1 MSSLLL
7 TNSIVKEKYMK
18 QMQKLK
24 DEMKQMKDDC
34 DAKIQKVKD
43 ECNAKKQKP
52 KKPKGLKEPKEI
64 EKLKETK
71 KLKETE
77 KLKETSPRS
86 KSYSEYAKKVNEGS
100 PLTFGGG
107 KSAHHRYRNV
117 EYHREGNGHHTIR
130 RVHIVGG
137 KGHKSVTTQM
147 GKTRRIAK
155 KALSKDEIE
164 KICNRK
170 FIPGLFDDCM
180 TKPAK

>member
-1 MSSLLL
+1 
-7 TNSIVKEKYMK
+7 
-18 QMQKLK
+18 MQKLK

-34 DAKIQKVKD
+34 DAKIKEIKD
-43 ECNAKKQKP
+43 DCDAKKQKP
-52 KKPKGLKEPKEI
+52 KKTKEPKKLKEPK
-64 EKLKETK
+64 KP
-71 KLKETE
+71 KETE
-77 KLKETSPRS
+77 KPKETSPRS

-107 KSAHHRYRNV
+107 KSAHRRYRNV

>member
-7 TNSIVKEKYMK
+7 ANSIVKEKYTK

-34 DAKIQKVKD
+34 DAKIKEIKD
-43 ECNAKKQKP
+43 DCDAKKQKP
-52 KKPKGLKEPKEI
+52 KKTKEPK
-64 EKLKETK
+64 KTK
-71 KLKETE
+71 KPNEPK
-77 KLKETSPRS
+77 KPKGPNETSPRS

-107 KSAHHRYRNV
+107 KSAHRRYRNV

>member
-1 MSSLLL
+1 MSSLWL

-18 QMQKLK
+18 QIQKLK

-43 ECNAKKQKP
+43 ECNVKKQKP
-52 KKPKGLKEPKEI
+52 KKTKGP
-64 EKLKETK
+64 
-71 KLKETE
+71 KETE
-77 KLKETSPRS
+77 KPKETSPRS

-100 PLTFGGG
+100 PLSFGGG
-107 KSAHHRYRNV
+107 KTAHRRYRNV

-147 GKTRRIAK
+147 GKTRRVAK

-164 KICNRK
+164 KICDRK

>member
-18 QMQKLK
+18 QIQKVK

-52 KKPKGLKEPKEI
+52 KKTKEPK
-64 EKLKETK
+64 KPKGPN
-71 KLKETE
+71 
-77 KLKETSPRS
+77 ETSPRS

-107 KSAHHRYRNV
+107 KSAHRRYRNV

-137 KGHKSVTTQM
+137 KGHKSVTTHM